1 MAPLSNTTNWLK
13 GLPNKLSLLRI
24 AAVPVL
30 LLLYPIAPS
39 LGILC
44 GFIFAI
50 AAITDVV
57 DGYVAR
63 RYGMV
68 SPLGALLV
76 QVADMTLVAAALVLL
91 ANAGILPSFIAA
103 LLICRDIAVNGVRLM
118 ALERQVVI
126 EVSDFGKL
134 KTVLLSIGI
143 TCLLINRPLFDLP
156 LREIGMICMWLGLA
170 LSIYSGWAYSHAFL
184 TNTKNIDKT

>member
-68 SPLGALLV
+68 SPLGALLD
-76 QVADMTLVAAALVLL
+76 QVADKTLVAAALVLL

>member
-68 SPLGALLV
+68 SPLGALLD
-76 QVADMTLVAAALVLL
+76 QVADKTLVAAALVLL

-184 TNTKNIDKT
+184 TNTKNLDKT

>member
-44 GFIFAI
+44 GFIFAM

-68 SPLGALLV
+68 SPLGALLD
-76 QVADMTLVAAALVLL
+76 QVADKTLVAAALVLL

-184 TNTKNIDKT
+184 TNTKNLDKT

>member
-44 GFIFAI
+44 GFIFAM

-68 SPLGALLV
+68 SPLGALLD
-76 QVADMTLVAAALVLL
+76 QVADKTLVAAALVLL

>member
-13 GLPNKLSLLRI
+13 GLPNKLSLLRM

-44 GFIFAI
+44 GFIFAL
-50 AAITDVV
+50 AAITDLV

-68 SPLGALLV
+68 SPLGALLD
-76 QVADMTLVAAALVLL
+76 QVADKTLVAAALVLL
-91 ANAGILPSFIAA
+91 ANAGTLPAFIAA
-103 LLICRDIAVNGVRLM
+103 WLICRDIAVNGIRLM

-134 KTVLLSIGI
+134 KTVTLSIGI
-143 TCLLINRPLFDLP
+143 TCLLVNRPVFDLP
-156 LREIGMICMWLGLA
+156 VHEIGMICMWLGLA
-170 LSIYSGWAYSHAFL
+170 LSVYSGWAYSHAFL
-184 TNTKNIDKT
+184 TNPKNIDKT